1 MMKKI
6 QCLKELNEI
15 KGEFPDA
22 LIEYLMNEFYSLYEY
37 LSNGQKIEEFML
49 PAYQVMVII
58 ESQRELNTLLKRF
71 WELEFVDEIS
81 LVNMTIKRIGINSLE
96 DIQLNYVIKS
106 YNIRTTKFN
115 QIFLTILENKW

>member
-1 MMKKI
+1 MKKI

>member
-37 LSNGQKIEEFML
+37 LSNGEKIEEFML

-71 WELEFVDEIS
+71 WELEFVEEIS
-81 LVNMTIKRIGINSLE
+81 LVNMTIQRIGINSLE

-106 YNIRTTKFN
+106 YNI
-115 QIFLTILENKW
+115 